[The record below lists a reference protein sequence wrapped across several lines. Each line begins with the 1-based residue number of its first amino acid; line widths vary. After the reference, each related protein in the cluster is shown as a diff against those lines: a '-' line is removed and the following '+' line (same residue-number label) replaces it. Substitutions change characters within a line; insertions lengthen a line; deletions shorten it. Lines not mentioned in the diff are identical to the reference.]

1 MVDLVYE
8 ARDVEQVI
16 VSQEKIDAWFETK
29 TAGLTDYAKAKLKE
43 RWGTMQRVLSSKS
56 RLEQIANDI
65 LFDMGTKDRL
75 QNGEGNALLVAG
87 RSTGCKYELF
97 QSKIYPLRRDLPRPQ

>member
-29 TAGLTDYAKAKLKE
+29 TAG
-43 RWGTMQRVLSSKS
+43 
-56 RLEQIANDI
+56 
-65 LFDMGTKDRL
+65 
-75 QNGEGNALLVAG
+75 
-87 RSTGCKYELF
+87 
-97 QSKIYPLRRDLPRPQ
+97 